1 MDRTHT
7 LLFVLMFGVF
17 LSTNIIVLVHQLS
30 HVEDLHEVEIID
42 CESLHADTTLALLP
56 FSNDSH
62 YPEFKDVFSSLIY
75 SQGALLKGKYYS
87 LIKATPV
94 YS

>member
-30 HVEDLHEVEIID
+30 HIEDLHEVEIID
-42 CESLHADTTLALLP
+42 CESFHADTTLALLP
-56 FSNDSH
+56 SSNDTH
-62 YPEFKDVFSSLIY
+62 YPEFKMSFRRLST
-75 SQGALLKGKYYS
+75 LK
-87 LIKATPV
+87 V
-94 YS
+94 HF